1 MLIPDLTWLW
11 RCGVDSNPPAE
22 LLRYWPGGLS
32 IVFPRVGGGTVGVR
46 VPDNPF
52 LRQLSRCVEAPLY
65 STSVNRSG
73 MPPLTHVSQILA
85 SFGRSVDL
93 IVDGG
98 RLAIEA
104 PSTVV
109 DATSRPCRLLR
120 QGAVSIP
127 NHVLMSA

>member
-1 MLIPDLTWLW
+1 M
-11 RCGVDSNPPAE
+11 DSTPPAE
-22 LLRYWPGGLS
+22 RLRSCPGGLS

-52 LRQLSRCVEAPLY
+52 LRQFSRCVEAPLY

-109 DATSRPCRLLR
+109 DAPSRPCRLLR